1 MTTHKRGVDA
11 RCNIHFVD
19 SLSLPLSLSLS
30 LLASVYFLVLV
41 LVHVHVHVHVLV
53 LVHVSVDDQTP
64 LCAFAEMKYIYG
76 PGCLSARAIK
86 HPSSTHTCYCGGNG
100 SPEPSKP

>member
-64 LCAFAEMKYIYG
+64 LCAFAEMKYIWAR
-76 PGCLSARAIK
+76 LSVCSCNQTPII
-86 HPSSTHTCYCGGNG
+86 HTYLLLWRKRI
-100 SPEPSKP
+100 P